1 MFEKA
6 KPARDAFT
14 FSLRGMTA
22 KSPFVNAPVIADD
35 RINRFRDER
44 KEQVRKDCD
53 RKPRG
58 WLQSRRQTAQDC
70 A

>member
-14 FSLRGMTA
+14 FSLRGMAA
-22 KSPFVNAPVIADD
+22 KSPFVIAPIIADD
-35 RINRFRDER
+35 RI
-44 KEQVRKDCD
+44 EQVRDDRD